1 MTINPDLVSFDND
14 LTSLADELL
23 ELESESFSISDYADA
38 SEAILASC
46 SSSATTST
54 CSSTSSTTSC
64 SA

>member
-1 MTINPDLVSFDND
+1 MAPQSDLNA
-14 LTSLADELL
+14 LALEIL
-23 ELESESFSISDYADA
+23 ELESETFAISDYADA

-54 CSSTSSTTSC
+54 CSSTTSTTSC